1 FLSKGSQMTVVLTPQ
16 VADSFIKKYLMSNLY
31 GKLVVEKQSRFNIED
46 FKSGEKV
53 TRDDISVLFTQS
65 DEDLEINNIPLTFEG
80 VPVAPAY
87 FIKNGRLNSPMLD
100 LKYAKKAEM
109 QPNAYLTP
117 EMFQSSN
124 YSVKIETG
132 EYEAARAVISD
143 LSEGLIIFGV
153 LGMHTQDHTSGD
165 FSISSPYAVRVVDG
179 KPEGLAKVSLAGNF
193 FEQLNHHNTKFLN
206 WYQEGDCFLMRCHC
220 S

>member
-1 FLSKGSQMTVVLTPQ
+1 MP
-16 VADSFIKKYLMSNLY
+16 
-31 GKLVVEKQSRFNIED
+31 
-46 FKSGEKV
+46 
-53 TRDDISVLFTQS
+53 
-65 DEDLEINNIPLTFEG
+65 
-80 VPVAPAY
+80 
-87 FIKNGRLNSPMLD
+87 
-100 LKYAKKAEM
+100 
-109 QPNAYLTP
+109 PNAYLTP

-206 WYQEGDCFLMRCHC
+206 WYQEGDCFLMRCQC